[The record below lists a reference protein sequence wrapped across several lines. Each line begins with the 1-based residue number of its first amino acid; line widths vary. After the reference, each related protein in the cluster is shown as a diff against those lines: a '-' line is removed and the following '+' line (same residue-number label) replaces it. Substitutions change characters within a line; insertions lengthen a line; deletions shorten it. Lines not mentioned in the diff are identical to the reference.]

1 MPTAEIRS
9 DRDRINN
16 LFNSISS
23 EQNKVDISLLP
34 VFSSYMAI
42 KAAGYVEKSVKEILS
57 EYARRN
63 SNKQILQYIS
73 STVEYENSLNCEKIQ
88 KIFDKFEKNWWE
100 KIDTKLDQSIR
111 DGVNSLKTIR
121 DQIAHG
127 KHNGTGLTVVKQ
139 YFDSAIKLIDISG
152 KEILK

>member
-1 MPTAEIRS
+1 MPTSEIRS

-16 LFNSISS
+16 LFKSISI
-23 EQNKVDISLLP
+23 EQHKVDISLLS
-34 VFSSYMAI
+34 VFSSFMAI

-63 SNKQILQYIS
+63 TNKQILQYIS

-88 KIFDKFEKNWWE
+88 KIFDRFEKSWWE
-100 KIDTKLDQSIR
+100 KIDQKLDQSIR
-111 DGVNSLKTIR
+111 EGVNSLKTIR

-127 KHNGTGLTVVKQ
+127 KHNGTGLTIVKQ
-139 YFDSAIKLIDISG
+139 YFDSSTKLIEISG